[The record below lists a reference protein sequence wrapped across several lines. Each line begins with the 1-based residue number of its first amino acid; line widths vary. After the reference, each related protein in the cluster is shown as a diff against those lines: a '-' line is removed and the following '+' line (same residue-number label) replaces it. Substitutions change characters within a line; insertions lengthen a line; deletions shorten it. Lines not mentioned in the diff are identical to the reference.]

1 MLFPKVDPFYALV
14 NRADLRSQAIR
25 QCQNWLDSAL
35 ACARYEATFLSAHS
49 ASVVERF
56 ITRQLTTKPIRE
68 NQSTPT
74 FRHWQKQTTVRVEAV

>member
-1 MLFPKVDPFYALV
+1 MPKLA
-14 NRADLRSQAIR
+14 
-25 QCQNWLDSAL
+25 DSAL

-56 ITRQLTTKPIRE
+56 ITRQLTTADPG

-74 FRHWQKQTTVRVEAV
+74 FRHWQKHQRGSRMSERVIVIGSGFGGPPALCARKLPM